1 MSYVLELQG
10 LWVSDNC
17 SCFSLISSHFADRER
32 CRAGVRREE
41 VNSMS
46 YVLELQGLS
55 VGGDCNC
62 FSLISS
68 HFAD

>member
-1 MSYVLELQG
+1 
-10 LWVSDNC
+10 
-17 SCFSLISSHFADRER
+17 
-32 CRAGVRREE
+32 
-41 VNSMS
+41 MS